1 MTFKV
6 VETYWDIQN
15 DGYYLVHSNWDD
27 WFKYETTYLFY
38 IKKNNQT
45 TNVGS
50 IKIGQFSMVEGQRV
64 PNLPEEFDS
73 LSPQYTSNNRK
84 EMGTSFTKLNPSGKL
99 GI

>member
-38 IKKNNQT
+38 IKKNA
-45 TNVGS
+45 
-50 IKIGQFSMVEGQRV
+50 
-64 PNLPEEFDS
+64 
-73 LSPQYTSNNRK
+73 
-84 EMGTSFTKLNPSGKL
+84 
-99 GI
+99 

>member
-38 IKKNNQT
+38 IKKNNGVAILATHSPIILQEVQKECVYKLSREMST
-45 TNVGS
+45 DFMQAVRPSNETFAEDIGS
-50 IKIGQFSMVEGQRV
+50 LTLFLLQK
-64 PNLPEEFDS
+64 P
-73 LSPQYTSNNRK
+73 
-84 EMGTSFTKLNPSGKL
+84 
-99 GI
+99 

>member
-38 IKKNNQT
+38 IKKNRPFIT
-45 TNVGS
+45 T
-50 IKIGQFSMVEGQRV
+50 I
-64 PNLPEEFDS
+64 
-73 LSPQYTSNNRK
+73 
-84 EMGTSFTKLNPSGKL
+84 
-99 GI
+99 